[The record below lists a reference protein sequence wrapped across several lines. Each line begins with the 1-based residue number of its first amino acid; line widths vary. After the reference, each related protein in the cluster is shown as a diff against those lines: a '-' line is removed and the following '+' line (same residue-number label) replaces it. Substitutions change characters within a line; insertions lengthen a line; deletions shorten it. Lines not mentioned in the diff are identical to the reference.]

1 MAPPLDTV
9 WFLSDY
15 GLDDEFV
22 GVVKGVVKSI
32 APQVTVVDLTHQ
44 IPPYDIRAGS
54 LALARSMQYL
64 APGVVL
70 AVVDPGVGSARRA
83 VAVEVGSD
91 DVTAFLVGPDNGLLA
106 PAVAMVGGAR
116 RAVSLTNDD
125 YHLAAPGP
133 TFAGRDVMAPAAA
146 HLCAGLELD
155 LLGEPVDPLS
165 LLPGHHPPQPP
176 GGRQARW
183 ARSSGSTASATPSS
197 TSTPTRS
204 PASRARCW
212 SGRATRPGWR
222 PGWPASP
229 SSSRAR
235 SGSWSTP
242 TACWRWSS
250 TSARPPTSSASTPA
264 APSPSR
270 PRPATAP
277 STVAPMRPGTTIVLA
292 VVLVAI
298 LGAAL
303 IQFLVIGI

>member
-1 MAPPLDTV
+1 VAPPLDNL

-125 YHLAAPGP
+125 YHLPSPGP
-133 TFAGRDVMAPAAA
+133 TFAGRDIMAPAAA

-165 LLPGHHPPQPP
+165 LLPGLIPLSRVED
-176 GGRQARW
+176 GRTVGEVLWIDRFGNAQLNVDPDEIAAIDGPVLVRSGDQARVA
-183 ARSSGSTASATPSS
+183 ARVASFSDLK
-197 TSTPTRS
+197 
-204 PASRARCW
+204 
-212 SGRATRPGWR
+212 PGQV
-222 PGWPASP
+222 GVLVDSY
-229 SSSRAR
+229 
-235 SGSWSTP
+235 GL
-242 TACWRWSS
+242 
-250 TSARPPTSSASTPA
+250 
-264 APSPSR
+264 
-270 PRPATAP
+270 
-277 STVAPMRPGTTIVLA
+277 LA
-292 VVLVAI
+292 VVLDQRS
-298 LGAAL
+298 AADEL
-303 IQFLVIGI
+303 RLHTGSAVTLEPVPD

>member
-32 APQVTVVDLTHQ
+32 APQVTVVDLSHQ
-44 IPPYDIRAGS
+44 IPAYDIRAGS

-116 RAVSLTNDD
+116 RAVSLTNVD
-125 YHLAAPGP
+125 YHLPAPGP

-165 LLPGHHPPQPP
+165 LLPGLIPLSRQEDGKTVGEVLWIDRFGNAQLNVDPDEIAAIEGPVLVRA
-176 GGRQARW
+176 GDQARVA
-183 ARSSGSTASATPSS
+183 ARVASFSELK
-197 TSTPTRS
+197 
-204 PASRARCW
+204 
-212 SGRATRPGWR
+212 PGQV
-222 PGWPASP
+222 GVMIDSY
-229 SSSRAR
+229 
-235 SGSWSTP
+235 GL
-242 TACWRWSS
+242 
-250 TSARPPTSSASTPA
+250 
-264 APSPSR
+264 
-270 PRPATAP
+270 
-277 STVAPMRPGTTIVLA
+277 LA
-292 VVLVAI
+292 VVLDQRS
-298 LGAAL
+298 AADEL
-303 IQFLVIGI
+303 RLHTGSAVTLEPVPD

>member
-44 IPPYDIRAGS
+44 IPAFDIRAGS

-83 VAVEVGSD
+83 VAVEVGGD

-116 RAVSLTNDD
+116 RAVSLTNED

-165 LLPGHHPPQPP
+165 LLPGLMPLSRQED
-176 GGRQARW
+176 GRTVGEVLWIDRFGNAQLNVDPDEIAGIEGPVLVRSGDQARVA
-183 ARSSGSTASATPSS
+183 ARVASFSELK
-197 TSTPTRS
+197 
-204 PASRARCW
+204 
-212 SGRATRPGWR
+212 PGQV
-222 PGWPASP
+222 GVMVDSY
-229 SSSRAR
+229 
-235 SGSWSTP
+235 GL
-242 TACWRWSS
+242 
-250 TSARPPTSSASTPA
+250 
-264 APSPSR
+264 
-270 PRPATAP
+270 
-277 STVAPMRPGTTIVLA
+277 LA
-292 VVLVAI
+292 VVLDQRS
-298 LGAAL
+298 AADEL
-303 IQFLVIGI
+303 RLHTGSAVTLEPAPA

>member
-1 MAPPLDTV
+1 VAPPLDTV

-32 APQVTVVDLTHQ
+32 APEVTVVDLTHQ
-44 IPPYDIRAGS
+44 IPAYDIRAGS

-116 RAVSLTNDD
+116 RAVSLTNPD
-125 YHLAAPGP
+125 YQIPAPGP

-155 LLGEPVDPLS
+155 LLGDPVDPLS
-165 LLPGHHPPQPP
+165 LLPGLVPLSRQEE
-176 GGRQARW
+176 GRTIGEVLWIDRFGNAQLNVDPDEIEAIEGPLLVRAGDQARV
-183 ARSSGSTASATPSS
+183 AVRVSSFSELKTGQV
-197 TSTPTRS
+197 
-204 PASRARCW
+204 
-212 SGRATRPGWR
+212 G
-222 PGWPASP
+222 
-229 SSSRAR
+229 
-235 SGSWSTP
+235 
-242 TACWRWSS
+242 
-250 TSARPPTSSASTPA
+250 
-264 APSPSR
+264 
-270 PRPATAP
+270 
-277 STVAPMRPGTTIVLA
+277 VIVDSYGLVA
-292 VVLVAI
+292 VVLDQRS
-298 LGAAL
+298 AADEL
-303 IQFLVIGI
+303 RLHTGSAVTLEAVPD

>member
-32 APQVTVVDLTHQ
+32 APQVTVVDITHQ
-44 IPPYDIRAGS
+44 IPAFDIRAGS

-70 AVVDPGVGSARRA
+70 AVVDPGVGSSRRA

-116 RAVSLTNDD
+116 RAVSLTNED

-165 LLPGHHPPQPP
+165 LLPGIIPLTRQEDGKTVGEVLWIDRFGNAQLNVDPDEIAGIEGPVLVRS
-176 GGRQARW
+176 GDQARVA
-183 ARSSGSTASATPSS
+183 ARVASFSELK
-197 TSTPTRS
+197 
-204 PASRARCW
+204 
-212 SGRATRPGWR
+212 PGQV
-222 PGWPASP
+222 GVMVDSY
-229 SSSRAR
+229 
-235 SGSWSTP
+235 GL
-242 TACWRWSS
+242 
-250 TSARPPTSSASTPA
+250 
-264 APSPSR
+264 
-270 PRPATAP
+270 
-277 STVAPMRPGTTIVLA
+277 LA
-292 VVLVAI
+292 VVLDQRS
-298 LGAAL
+298 AADEL
-303 IQFLVIGI
+303 RLHTGSPVTLEPAPA

>member
-44 IPPYDIRAGS
+44 IPAFDIRAGS

-116 RAVSLTNDD
+116 RAVSLTNED

-165 LLPGHHPPQPP
+165 LLPGLMPLSRQEDGKTVGEVLWIDRFGNAQLNVDPDEIAGIEGPVLVRS
-176 GGRQARW
+176 GDQARVA
-183 ARSSGSTASATPSS
+183 ARVASFSELK
-197 TSTPTRS
+197 
-204 PASRARCW
+204 
-212 SGRATRPGWR
+212 PGQV
-222 PGWPASP
+222 GVMVDSY
-229 SSSRAR
+229 
-235 SGSWSTP
+235 GL
-242 TACWRWSS
+242 
-250 TSARPPTSSASTPA
+250 
-264 APSPSR
+264 
-270 PRPATAP
+270 
-277 STVAPMRPGTTIVLA
+277 LA
-292 VVLVAI
+292 VVLDQRS
-298 LGAAL
+298 AADEL
-303 IQFLVIGI
+303 RLHTGSAVTLEPAPA